1 MRSESHLLGINRLE
15 NYGSV
20 NPVVLKRYI
29 NRDTVEHKTH
39 FCLVNTD
46 SVSFINTIGLFVI

>member
-29 NRDTVEHKTH
+29 NRDTVEHKKN